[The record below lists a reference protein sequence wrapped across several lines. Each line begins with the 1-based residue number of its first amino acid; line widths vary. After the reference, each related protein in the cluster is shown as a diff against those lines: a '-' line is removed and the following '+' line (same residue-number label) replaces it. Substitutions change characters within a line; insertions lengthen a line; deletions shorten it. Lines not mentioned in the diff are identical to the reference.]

1 MTKLLVSNGL
11 DVIIIDLESSDGG
24 GSCISNPLPPLPKKL
39 WSSMGY
45 LHNFETPIICGADP
59 INCICF
65 ALINNQ
71 WSKSANYSHCHILN
85 SPLGSHLPMPPHND
99 AILSMQNLQDKKS
112 TLQSLNAIT
121 GKTKAFSDHKP
132 FIGNCLAKIN
142 STFIVSVGGQSLI
155 DYETSDT
162 SFLDLTNNQWTD
174 GPQPKYKHFYQPCG
188 TLNFRNET
196 SGGTEEVVVA
206 VGQKVEVLTVGQLD
220 RGWVEGPA
228 LPFKVGGAKLV
239 ECNYNI
245 GNKFPNKLNNNNNN
259 SDINKD
265 NNNDSQNKNNHKYN
279 NNNNNFSSKF
289 NNTNNNS
296 NNNNNNQNK
305 FNSNEINKDSN
316 NDSKNKKNNKFIS
329 NNSNNIDI
337 TIKESHIDNNK
348 NNNRNKNNDN
358 NNKNNNRNKN
368 NNYNNNKIILIAK
381 NRKLYQLTSSLG
393 PWIELETNQPIKI
406 ETEIAFLIPNKIVP
420 CK

>member
-11 DVIIIDLESSDGG
+11 DVIIIDLDSPDG

-45 LHNFETPIICGADP
+45 LHNFETPIICGANP

-71 WSKSANYSHCHILN
+71 WSNSANYSHCHILN

-99 AILSMQNLQDKKS
+99 AILSMQNVKDKKS

-121 GKTKAFSDHKP
+121 GKTKTFADHKP

-142 STFIVSVGGQSLI
+142 STFIASVGGQSLT

-174 GPQPKYKHFYQPCG
+174 GPQPKFKHFYQPCA
-188 TLNFRNET
+188 TLNFQNET

-206 VGQKVEVLTVGQLD
+206 VGQKVELLTVGQLD

-239 ECNYNI
+239 EYSNNI
-245 GNKFPNKLNNNNNN
+245 GNNFPSKFNNNNNKN
-259 SDINKD
+259 ENNKD
-265 NNNDSQNKNNHKYN
+265 NNNDSKNKNK
-279 NNNNNFSSKF
+279 
-289 NNTNNNS
+289 
-296 NNNNNNQNK
+296 
-305 FNSNEINKDSN
+305 
-316 NDSKNKKNNKFIS
+316 NKFIS
-329 NNSNNIDI
+329 NNSNNNSKYN
-337 TIKESHIDNNK
+337 TH
-348 NNNRNKNNDN
+348 KNNDDNNYN
-358 NNKNNNRNKN
+358 NNNNDNIK
-368 NNYNNNKIILIAK
+368 NNNKIILIAK
-381 NRKLYQLTSSLG
+381 NRKLYQLTSPLG
-393 PWIELETNQPIKI
+393 PWIELETSQPINI

>member
-11 DVIIIDLESSDGG
+11 DIIIIDLESLDGE
-24 GSCISNPLPPLPKKL
+24 SCTSNPLPPLPKKL

-45 LHNFETPIICGADP
+45 LHSFETPIICGADP

-71 WSKSANYSHCHILN
+71 WSNSANYTHCHILN
-85 SPLGSHLPMPPHND
+85 SPLGSHLPMPPSND
-99 AILSMQNLQDKKS
+99 AILSMQNVKDKKS
-112 TLQSLNAIT
+112 TLQSLNAVT
-121 GKTKAFSDHKP
+121 GKTKAFADHKP

-162 SFLDLTNNQWTD
+162 SLLDLTNNQWTD
-174 GPQPKYKHFYQPCG
+174 GPQPKFKHFYQPCA

-206 VGQKVEVLTVGQLD
+206 VGQKVELLTVGQLD
-220 RGWVEGPA
+220 RGWVEGPT

-239 ECNYNI
+239 EYNYNI
-245 GNKFPNKLNNNNNN
+245 GNNYHNKLNNNNNKN
-259 SDINKD
+259 EINKDNNKNNNNEINKD
-265 NNNDSQNKNNHKYN
+265 NNNDRNNKNNY
-279 NNNNNFSSKF
+279 
-289 NNTNNNS
+289 
-296 NNNNNNQNK
+296 
-305 FNSNEINKDSN
+305 
-316 NDSKNKKNNKFIS
+316 KFIS

-337 TIKESHIDNNK
+337 RIKESNHNHM
-348 NNNRNKNNDN
+348 DN
-358 NNKNNNRNKN
+358 NNN
-368 NNYNNNKIILIAK
+368 NNNKIILIAK
-381 NRKLYQLTSSLG
+381 NRKLYQLTSPLG
-393 PWIELETNQPIKI
+393 PWIELETSQPINI
-406 ETEIAFLIPNKIVP
+406 ETEIAFLIPKKIVP

>member
-1 MTKLLVSNGL
+1 MTKLYIIYFFSKFFSILFIAAMTKLLVSNGL
-11 DVIIIDLESSDGG
+11 DIIIIDLESSDGV

-71 WSKSANYSHCHILN
+71 WSNSANYSHCHILN

-112 TLQSLNAIT
+112 TLQSLNAVT
-121 GKTKAFSDHKP
+121 GKTKAFADHKP

-142 STFIVSVGGQSLI
+142 STFIVSVGGQSLT

-162 SFLDLTNNQWTD
+162 SFLDLTNNQWTE
-174 GPQPKYKHFYQPCG
+174 GPQPKYKHFYQPCA

-206 VGQKVEVLTVGQLD
+206 VGQKVELLTVGQLD

-239 ECNYNI
+239 EYNYN
-245 GNKFPNKLNNNNNN
+245 NNNKLNNNNNKN
-259 SDINKD
+259 ENNKD
-265 NNNDSQNKNNHKYN
+265 NNK
-279 NNNNNFSSKF
+279 
-289 NNTNNNS
+289 
-296 NNNNNNQNK
+296 
-305 FNSNEINKDSN
+305 
-316 NDSKNKKNNKFIS
+316 DSKNKNKNKFIS
-329 NNSNNIDI
+329 NNSNNNSKYN
-337 TIKESHIDNNK
+337 TH
-348 NNNRNKNNDN
+348 KNNDDNNYN
-358 NNKNNNRNKN
+358 NNNNDNIK
-368 NNYNNNKIILIAK
+368 NNNKIILIAK
-381 NRKLYQLTSSLG
+381 NKKLYQLTSPLG
-393 PWIELETNQPIKI
+393 PWIELETNQPINI